1 MQPGMEIVNYKW
13 CTFQCLISKYE
24 NLAGKKDDF
33 GKKKSENGEEKISID
48 L

>member
-24 NLAGKKDDF
+24 NLAGKKDEF
-33 GKKKSENGEEKISID
+33 GKKKVRKRRRENQY
-48 L
+48 